1 MRTHY
6 ILIDLMRSP
15 ELVKRIGQDYLAN
28 ILNNRKKLI
37 KQQIWVV
44 KRNIQLEEKK
54 KAEESKKTSKSLKNN

>member
-1 MRTHY
+1 
-6 ILIDLMRSP
+6 MRSP

-28 ILNNRKKLI
+28 ILTNRKNLI

-54 KAEESKKTSKSLKNN
+54 KAEENKKKAKSIKNA